1 MISKFVS
8 CRVLFF
14 LFKGVCVCIGSRRRK
29 KKKQGHSLVSGLHL
43 WARLRR
49 AELGDGSVEQVD
61 LVVEIDHVDGQPL
74 VLVLALGQL
83 HHLAQAAAAQ
93 RRLGILSQLVACVA
107 ALARAGAELVARA
120 LVAVY
125 LDSIVSLGL
134 LKKGGGFFRCKVF
147 GGASGGRREL
157 EAAKYYDRS
166 IKSITYTVVINE
178 VIFFSSLLKGL
189 NRVSD
194 GFAIVLWR

>member
-8 CRVLFF
+8 CRVLFY

-134 LKKGGGFFRCKVF
+134 LKRGGGGSFAVKYLEGQV
-147 GGASGGRREL
+147 GGGGNWKRL
-157 EAAKYYDRS
+157 S
-166 IKSITYTVVINE
+166 IMIDQSNQSPTR
-178 VIFFSSLLKGL
+178 LL
-189 NRVSD
+189 
-194 GFAIVLWR
+194 